1 VQNGELVNASSL
13 IRLLFMRTGA
23 GPKTRLA
30 NAPRAEGQGGVG
42 ALRNCHRMRR
52 PGLNAKPPLSFREQY
67 GPKSSAWTE
76 GHFPPIVQFWTD
88 DGSCWGVPF
97 HQVIAVNYSPRAQ
110 TLFIHCSVGSIL
122 VTGPQAKVFL
132 ERFCEH
138 KVALV
143 KADGKDILRVS
154 LVHQQGKGEE

>member
-1 VQNGELVNASSL
+1 
-13 IRLLFMRTGA
+13 M
-23 GPKTRLA
+23 
-30 NAPRAEGQGGVG
+30 
-42 ALRNCHRMRR
+42 
-52 PGLNAKPPLSFREQY
+52 NAKPASSFREQY

-76 GHFPPIVQFWTD
+76 GHFPPIVRFWTD

-110 TLFIHCSVGSIL
+110 TLLIHCSVGSIL
-122 VTGPQAKVFL
+122 VTGSQAEAFL

-138 KVALV
+138 KIALV

-154 LVHQQGKGEE
+154 ILILRIGSIKFNPDGTPRGWLYFWAVEPSLFRFTVCP